1 MAVEDAVGSE
11 EPPQALSDRSVIV
24 AIRKKGER
32 RTRLRIAVQ
41 LVKFISGKTLPAGS
55 GPEFIGIAS

>member
-1 MAVEDAVGSE
+1 MAVEDAVGSA

-24 AIRKKGER
+24 AIRKRGER

-41 LVKFISGKTLPAGS
+41 LVKFISAKTLPAGS
-55 GPEFIGIAS
+55 GPVFVGIAN

>member
-1 MAVEDAVGSE
+1 VAVEDAVGSA

-24 AIRKKGER
+24 AIRKRGER

-41 LVKFISGKTLPAGS
+41 LVKFISAKTLPAGS
-55 GPEFIGIAS
+55 GPVFVGIAN